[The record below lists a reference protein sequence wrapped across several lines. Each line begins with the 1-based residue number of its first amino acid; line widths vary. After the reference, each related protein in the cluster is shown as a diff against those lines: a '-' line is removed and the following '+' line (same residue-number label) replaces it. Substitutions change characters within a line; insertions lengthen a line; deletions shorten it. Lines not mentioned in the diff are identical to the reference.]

1 MTISQPNPEV
11 RPTGAEV
18 DEFAD
23 APPDGERP
31 DADQG
36 EEDADQGEE
45 EDETDPEA
53 KLYSTVP
60 LETEE
65 GTKVIQQQNVGK
77 DNMKGG
83 GEWPDPD
90 TPPEEPAPGA
100 T

>member
-1 MTISQPNPEV
+1 MTISQPNPDV
-11 RPTGAEV
+11 GPTGAEV

-23 APPDGERP
+23 APPDAERS
-31 DADQG
+31 DDDQG
-36 EEDADQGEE
+36 AEDDE
-45 EDETDPEA
+45 ETDPEA

-90 TPPEEPAPGA
+90 TPPEAPAPGA

>member
-1 MTISQPNPEV
+1 MTVSQPNPDV

-23 APPDGERP
+23 APPAADEKQSKEVD
-31 DADQG
+31 DA
-36 EEDADQGEE
+36 EDD
-45 EDETDPEA
+45 TDPEA

-60 LETEE
+60 LDTED
-65 GTKVIQQQNVGK
+65 GPRVIQQQNVGK

-90 TPPEEPAPGA
+90 TPPQEPAPGA
-100 T
+100 K